1 MKAIIEDDE
10 EYEYALEIA
19 MEWWIGNKPEA
30 SWTELISAVYRCG
43 ENNAAGEMRKTFGM
57 FCIFGVK
64 SKCSTFGFFVV
75 WNTFQA
81 IDSNLTHSNLAEAYL
96 YIYQLPKWLSI
107 GGNV

>member
-19 MEWWIGNKPEA
+19 MEWWIRNKPEA
-30 SWTELISAVYRCG
+30 SWTELISAVYRCE
-43 ENNAAGEMRKTFGM
+43 ENNAAGEMRKTFGKYVLYLW
-57 FCIFGVK
+57 CK

-81 IDSNLTHSNLAEAYL
+81 IDSNLTHSNLVHLSVA
-96 YIYQLPKWLSI
+96 IYRGQCI
-107 GGNV
+107 I